1 MAFDS
6 EPDKVPTMD
15 PMDRKLLGLLAEDA
29 TLSYKELGE
38 RLHLSAP
45 AVHER
50 VKKLKKSGAIRGTVA
65 RLDGEAVG
73 RPLSAFIH
81 IDTEGWGKTPELM
94 AVAEDTPVEEI
105 HAVAGAPCLVLKVR
119 CESTRALAA
128 LLQHPRPADRPNGNK

>member
-15 PMDRKLLGLLAEDA
+15 PMDRKLLGLLAEED

-50 VKKLKKSGAIRGTVA
+50 VKQLKKSGAIRGTVA
-65 RLDGEAVG
+65 RLDGEEVG
-73 RPLSAFIH
+73 RPLAAFIH
-81 IDTEGWGKTPELM
+81 TANEGRGKAPDLM
-94 AVAEDTPVEEI
+94 ALEFGE
-105 HAVAGAPCLVLKVR
+105 R
-119 CESTRALAA
+119 SWRA
-128 LLQHPRPADRPNGNK
+128 RV

>member
-50 VKKLKKSGAIRGTVA
+50 VKKLKKSGANRGPVA
-65 RLDGEAVG
+65 RLDRAAVG
-73 RPLSAFIH
+73 RPLSAFLH
-81 IDTEGWGKTPELM
+81 IDTEKIGSASCSERGCRK
-94 AVAEDTPVEEI
+94 
-105 HAVAGAPCLVLKVR
+105 R
-119 CESTRALAA
+119 
-128 LLQHPRPADRPNGNK
+128 

>member
-81 IDTEGWGKTPELM
+81 IDTEGRSEERRVGKEC
-94 AVAEDTPVEEI
+94 V
-105 HAVAGAPCLVLKVR
+105 
-119 CESTRALAA
+119 STCRSRWS
-128 LLQHPRPADRPNGNK
+128 PYP